1 MRKRRKMNIRKL
13 FILGLTLVCPV
24 IWADGE
30 GSWINAKDGKIYK
43 GNGPKLYR
51 AIHQDGLCHPDLTD
65 GELLNAIIRIST
77 VGATNLSFTLGGF
90 NQDGTEIDEAYL
102 NAAIKIK
109 EDTNYRWINAICNVL
124 GNLKDASHEVRLNA
138 AHTAG
143 LAMAEHQSMLYVIEG
158 NDSTDL
164 VEAFKEAA
172 PNCAVAAVYGGDI
185 DLVSH
190 PKFVQSHRPGLV
202 MGMIPGDE
210 NWRLSSILPDDPMS
224 YERYASR
231 TSLAAEQE
239 SMYNDPTGLTSEE
252 IEQGFVMLY
261 NGKDMNHWTIT
272 GRKDGFVS
280 RGGNIVW
287 NRPGGR
293 RLLSLKQYG
302 DFVLRLE
309 YKIHHPNGNSGIFLR
324 APRANRE
331 SSMGMEF
338 QIMGD
343 YGQEPH
349 KNSTGAIYDQVA
361 ATSNPSNPEG
371 IWNDLE
377 IYLKG
382 SHMKASLNGIEIQNL
397 DLAEYDT
404 LRHRL
409 QKGFIALQDHGS
421 PVSFRRIRIMEL

>member
-1 MRKRRKMNIRKL
+1 MDLKKVCVIAL
-13 FILGLTLVCPV
+13 VLVCPF

-30 GSWINAKDGKIYK
+30 GSWINAKNGNIYK

-51 AIHQDGLCHPDLTD
+51 AIHQDGLCHPDLTA

-77 VGATNLSFTLGGF
+77 VGATNLSFTLDGF
-90 NQDGTEIDEAYL
+90 SDDGTELDEAYL
-102 NAAIKIK
+102 NAAIMIK
-109 EDTNYRWINAICNVL
+109 DDTNYRWINAICNVL
-124 GNLKDASHEVRLNA
+124 GSLKDASHEVRLNA
-138 AHTAG
+138 ARTAG
-143 LAMAEHQSMLYVIEG
+143 LAMADHQSMLYVIEG
-158 NDSTDL
+158 NDTRDL
-164 VEAFKEAA
+164 VEAFKEGA

-190 PKFVQSHRPGLV
+190 PKFVKPNRPGLV
-202 MGMIPGDE
+202 LGMIPGSAD
-210 NWRLSSILPDDPMS
+210 WRISSILPDQPIS

-231 TSLAAEQE
+231 TALAAEQE
-239 SMYNDPTGLTSEE
+239 SMYADPTGLTPEE
-252 IEQGFVMLY
+252 IEEGFVMLY

-280 RGGNIVW
+280 RGGNIIW

-293 RLLSLKQYG
+293 RVLSKKSYG

-371 IWNDLE
+371 TWNALE
-377 IYLKG
+377 ISLEG
-382 SHMKASLNGIEIQNL
+382 SHMKANLNGTEIQNL
-397 DLAEYDT
+397 DLFQYDT

-409 QKGFIALQDHGS
+409 RKGFIALQDHND
-421 PVSFRRIRIMEL
+421 PVSFRRIRIKEL